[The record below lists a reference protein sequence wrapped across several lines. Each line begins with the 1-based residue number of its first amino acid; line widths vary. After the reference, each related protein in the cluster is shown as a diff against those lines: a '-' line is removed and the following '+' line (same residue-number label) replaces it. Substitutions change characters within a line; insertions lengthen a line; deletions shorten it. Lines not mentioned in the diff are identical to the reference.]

1 MTPQLSRSVHDLS
14 TRFLNMKANEINT
27 LEQGLQIREDRFDS
41 DTRLQ
46 YFQGLARNS
55 RRALKI
61 SQHFSQHSRCVLGL
75 FRGGIAPVEVQP

>member
-41 DTRLQ
+41 DTRLHII
-46 YFQGLARNS
+46 LDKRS
-55 RRALKI
+55 WR
-61 SQHFSQHSRCVLGL
+61 LGSD
-75 FRGGIAPVEVQP
+75 V